1 MKLTKVK
8 LKQLLEEELKKIL
21 KEDYYAEAFKKG
33 DLLELDLSTDGYDVS
48 VAKYNKEEYVP
59 RNGTY
64 GFNMVVQIVMP
75 PPEAT
80 DEY

>member
-48 VAKYNKEEYVP
+48 VAKYNEEEYTP

-64 GFNMVVQIVMP
+64 GFSMVVQIVMP